1 MSNAIP
7 PDVQRFIDA
16 RMATGKYAT
25 EGDVLRDA
33 LRLCSTRTKTS
44 WQFKR
49 PSTTGNKA
57 MRDSRWMKRSTK
69 YESALAKAVHYDVP
83 GGTQRHA
90 RQDIW
95 TTHAWIAKRAPLA
108 ADRWMDG

>member
-16 RMATGKYAT
+16 WQQGD
-25 EGDVLRDA
+25 EGL
-33 LRLCSTRTKTS
+33 
-44 WQFKR
+44 
-49 PSTTGNKA
+49 
-57 MRDSRWMKRSTK
+57 RWMKRSTK
-69 YESALAKAVHYDVP
+69 YESALAKAVHYEVP